1 MKLLPVCAAAALA
14 AGFALPAAAAPAR
27 AGSVAYSCDNG
38 QRADVRYRFDRN
50 GKAVSAEVRA
60 GNIRATLPV
69 NARRSDSTGTTFS
82 ARGYTLSGGYIDA
95 HNYST
100 TELVGLSAN
109 NRFVVK
115 NCQPHTAGAR
125 SEERAE
131 HERPAAAGNVAY
143 QCQNNRRLNVQY
155 SFNRQGVPTRAVA
168 DIDGRRRT
176 LAYNLNRSD
185 NIDTVFTSNGYTLS
199 AGQLDAQN
207 YRHQSGIMI
216 TTPANRIAYKDCS
229 PR

>member
-1 MKLLPVCAAAALA
+1 MKLLPICAAAALA
-14 AGFALPAAAAPAR
+14 AGFAFPASAAR
-27 AGSVAYSCDNG
+27 AGSVSYSCDNG

-50 GKAVSAEVRA
+50 GKAVSAEVKA
-60 GNIRATLPV
+60 GGIRATLPL

-100 TELVGLSAN
+100 TELVGLTAH

-115 NCQPHTAGAR
+115 NCQPHTADAR
-125 SEERAE
+125 SEERADNGR
-131 HERPAAAGNVAY
+131 HPAAAGRVAY

-168 DIDGRRRT
+168 DIEGHRRT
-176 LAYNLNRSD
+176 LAYDLNRSD
-185 NIDTVFTSNGYTLS
+185 NVDTVFTGSGYTLS
-199 AGQLDAQN
+199 AGQMDAQN
-207 YRHQSGIMI
+207 YRSQNGIMV
-216 TTPANRIAYKDCS
+216 TAPSNRIAYKDCS